1 MLFTV
6 LFSLIATITAT
17 FAHVLNSDSTSQNLK
32 KEDCSLELQGIIYNP
47 ENCGFSYLKSI
58 SLQLTI
64 KAPLLFSPTQAQSV
78 IDAFAATYN
87 VVVALTDA
95 MGNIVYSSVDTS
107 SLPTGSYLTSSLARA
122 MALGEGFVSGS
133 YTFLTPGKSINA
145 VAPVI
150 SFISYKYL
158 LWNVDGK
165 LFIVSVFLN
174 KANSPVFC

>member
-17 FAHVLNSDSTSQNLK
+17 FAHVLNSDSTSPSHESEN
-32 KEDCSLELQGIIYNP
+32 CSLQLEGIIYTP

-87 VVVALTDA
+87 VIVALSDA
-95 MGNIVYSSVDTS
+95 MGNIVYSSIDNL
-107 SLPTGSYLTSSLARA
+107 SLPIGPYLTSSLART

-133 YTFLTPGKSINA
+133 LVLTNPAKAMTA
-145 VAPVI
+145 VAPPVF

-158 LWNVDGK
+158 LWNVND
-165 LFIVSVFLN
+165 N
-174 KANSPVFC
+174 C